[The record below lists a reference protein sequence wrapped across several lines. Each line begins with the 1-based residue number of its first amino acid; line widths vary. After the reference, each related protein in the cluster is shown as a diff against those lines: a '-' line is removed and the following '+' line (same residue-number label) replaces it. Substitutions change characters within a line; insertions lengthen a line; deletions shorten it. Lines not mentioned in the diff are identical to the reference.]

1 MKDQKRG
8 NGVGLFWICFLC
20 AAVIVAAAVLTIW
33 GADGLLSGLSGNE
46 AKETAALAES
56 TDGGAGE
63 TAVSLPEGSSPRT
76 GERRGGFRR

>member
-46 AKETAALAES
+46 AEEPLQKVPT
-56 TDGGAGE
+56 
-63 TAVSLPEGSSPRT
+63 EGPGKRP
-76 GERRGGFRR
+76 